1 MLNYSR
7 AKDEGT
13 HRSGSG
19 EGGGKS
25 PVCVPGSELLLGR
38 REGAGE

>member
-13 HRSGSG
+13 HRSG

-38 REGAGE
+38 REGARE